1 MNHSLSRDSRRSF
14 KSRSLAPY
22 RAKRQEA
29 TTQTPATKERKN
41 LRAIAQDL
49 TSLSI
54 ERDAKKQQRVVYKR
68 LLERVKNQ
76 IMDLEATLRDSIDTA
91 SAEIND
97 TLMTQKGLIGSSVAK
112 DLLYAIDSNA
122 NRSLETFTS
131 NSIKMITGTIQD
143 KIRDLDVQID
153 ATESEID
160 VLETESTR

>member
-1 MNHSLSRDSRRSF
+1 MNHSLSRDVRRSF
-14 KSRSLAPY
+14 KSRSLASY

-29 TTQTPATKERKN
+29 STQTPITKERKS

-54 ERDAKKQQRVVYKR
+54 ERDSYKQQRTIYKR

-97 TLMTQKGLIGSSVAK
+97 TLITQKGLIGSSTVK
-112 DLLYAIDSNA
+112 DLIFAIETNA
-122 NRSLETFTS
+122 DRSIESFTAS
-131 NSIKMITGTIQD
+131 SIKIATNIIQD
-143 KIRDLDVQID
+143 KIRELDVQID